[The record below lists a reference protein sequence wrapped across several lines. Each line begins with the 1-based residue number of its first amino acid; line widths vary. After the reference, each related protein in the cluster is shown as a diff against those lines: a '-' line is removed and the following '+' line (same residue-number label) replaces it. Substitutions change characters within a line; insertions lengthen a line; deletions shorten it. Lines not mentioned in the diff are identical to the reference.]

1 MSKLHLWCIALLII
15 AVIAF
20 VPFTIEILGDM
31 NSDLIAVFRV
41 CGIMKTGI
49 KQRNLIEESRLT

>member
-31 NSDLIAVFRV
+31 NPDLIAVFRV

-49 KQRNLIEESRLT
+49 